1 MRSLSTERNLLTKG
15 NAKKVFFRALPF
27 FMFAFF
33 VFMNSVCPAFADTAY
48 KSDVSKLAKSVV
60 DIVGYIFRVVGI
72 IMAVYAIGTLIQ
84 AFQSNNPDA
93 QSRGATTAV
102 VAVILIFIPTII
114 KSLDLTSYLT
124 K

>member
-1 MRSLSTERNLLTKG
+1 MRSLSTKRNLLTKG

-72 IMAVYAIGTLIQ
+72 IRLKSLNQCSDSIH
-84 AFQSNNPDA
+84 SHNNPNN
-93 QSRGATTAV
+93 TEN
-102 VAVILIFIPTII
+102 IPNNI
-114 KSLDLTSYLT
+114 KSLDLTSYIT

>member
-1 MRSLSTERNLLTKG
+1 MRSLSTKRNLLTKG
-15 NAKKVFFRALPF
+15 NAKKFSLEHCRFHVCI
-27 FMFAFF
+27 F

>member
-1 MRSLSTERNLLTKG
+1 MRSLSTKRNLLTKG

-72 IMAVYAIGTLIQ
+72 IMAVYATLIQ

>member
-1 MRSLSTERNLLTKG
+1 MRSLSTKRNLLTKG

-60 DIVGYIFRVVGI
+60 DIVGYSVLYNWYHYGCVCYRNIDSGFSV
-72 IMAVYAIGTLIQ
+72 
-84 AFQSNNPDA
+84 
-93 QSRGATTAV
+93 
-102 VAVILIFIPTII
+102 
-114 KSLDLTSYLT
+114 
-124 K
+124 

>member
-1 MRSLSTERNLLTKG
+1 MRSLSTKRNLLTKG

-48 KSDVSKLAKSVV
+48 KSVV

>member
-1 MRSLSTERNLLTKG
+1 MRSLSTKRNLLTKG

-72 IMAVYAIGTLIQ
+72 IMAVYFSLIIQ
-84 AFQSNNPDA
+84 MPSQEVR
-93 QSRGATTAV
+93 Q
-102 VAVILIFIPTII
+102 L
-114 KSLDLTSYLT
+114 L
-124 K
+124 

>member
-1 MRSLSTERNLLTKG
+1 MAVPSVSLVISIIDSSI
-15 NAKKVFFRALPF
+15 AI
-27 FMFAFF
+27 FF

>member
-1 MRSLSTERNLLTKG
+1 MRSLSTKRNLLTKG

-33 VFMNSVCPAFADTAY
+33 VFMNSAFADTAY